1 MDRDSRILRRKRPQ
15 RLPIREVE
23 AVTREYPDDE
33 STLYAAAFVAFVL
46 SYLWA
51 YIFLLLL
58 SGFVAYFVG
67 DVEVWANSLAVRMPV
82 LRAWV
87 KRLVRA
93 VESPV
98 LLKRR
103 AVLGVSY
110 STLALSRLL
119 SIGCLSRALPP

>member
-33 STLYAAAFVAFVL
+33 STLYAAAFLL